1 MIARISLAL
10 AFLGRPE
17 RGRASLAWRIE
28 LRRTVVLTVEG
39 VKSRALTAS
48 ASLMP
53 HLTAPTI

>member
-1 MIARISLAL
+1 VL

-17 RGRASLAWRIE
+17 RGRASLVWRIE

-39 VKSRALTAS
+39 IKSRALAAS
-48 ASLMP
+48 ASLMS